1 MSFGHRWWKKIQ
13 KIMQLLNEWM
23 KMQLMNETLR
33 YDVLHTE
40 TI

>member
-1 MSFGHRWWKKIQ
+1 MMEKSENYAIIKW
-13 KIMQLLNEWM
+13 MNEWM

-33 YDVLHTE
+33 YVLHNE